1 MRCPNLRSPATLVYS
16 LRSPVYSRA
25 KGIPLAAAI
34 VGAILASH
42 GSTAAQTSSPE
53 ARAVAYL
60 RAEVPR
66 WRRDH
71 PCYSCH
77 NNGDATRAL
86 IAASAA
92 GFDIGDAIDDTLAW
106 LAAPDRWDQNGSPGG
121 SSDLPLA
128 RVQFAT
134 ALETAVASGRAPG
147 SARDR
152 AVELLVTH
160 QQADGSWTLNPQ
172 QTIGGATFYGRALAT
187 AMARRAL
194 ASTGAAP
201 ARGARER
208 ADAWLRA
215 TALANVLDGAAI
227 LLGLGDAND
236 RAAQATRQRALALIR
251 EGQAADGG
259 WGPFVTSPPEV
270 FDTALAVLA
279 LAEARELPDA
289 ARRGRRYLL
298 ERQQDDGS
306 WVETTRPSGGESYAQ
321 RISTTAWALLAL
333 LAPR

>member
-1 MRCPNLRSPATLVYS
+1 
-16 LRSPVYSRA
+16 
-25 KGIPLAAAI
+25 
-34 VGAILASH
+34 
-42 GSTAAQTSSPE
+42 
-53 ARAVAYL
+53 VAYL

-66 WRRDH
+66 WRREH

-86 IAASAA
+86 IAASAT

-106 LAAPDRWDQNGSPGG
+106 LAAPERWEQNGSPGG

-128 RVQFAT
+128 RVQFAG
-134 ALETAVASGRAPG
+134 ALNAAVASGRASG
-147 SARDR
+147 TARDR
-152 AVELLVTH
+152 AVDLMATH

-172 QTIGGATFYGRALAT
+172 QTIGGATFYGQALAT

-194 ASTGAAP
+194 ASTAAAP
-201 ARGARER
+201 ARVARER

-215 TALANVLDGAAI
+215 TAPANVLDAASI
-227 LLGLGDAND
+227 LLGLSGAND
-236 RAAQATRQRALALIR
+236 RAAQAQRQRALALIR
-251 EGQAADGG
+251 EGQGTDGG
-259 WGPFVTSPPEV
+259 WGPFVTSPAEV

-279 LAEARELPDA
+279 LAEAREMPDA
-289 ARRGRRYLL
+289 ARRGRAYLL

-321 RISTTAWALLAL
+321 RISTTAWTLLAL
-333 LAPR
+333 LATR